1 MMLKKIVLGCLLL
14 ATALPGI
21 ADEIPEG
28 GKRLNAFAVDKE
40 TTIEQ
45 VFEKTNRYLATTKP
59 RLRMD
64 DYVAILE
71 ELKDTSR
78 YQVVT
83 AGEFAKTQAPDK
95 VLVFLRHDVDGAPET
110 ALRMAQEENKR
121 GFKGSYFFRP
131 TSLYYG
137 QREAHRIVRY
147 ASMDQHYRKFQA
159 LGAEIGVHT
168 DLLHMKVTMDI
179 DPLAF
184 QKDELKYWRENGF
197 PTPGSVSNGDA
208 LLRQIGV
215 NNTWIFSEFGKKGS
229 VDYKGKRYT
238 YGDHSVKDFGFE
250 YEAYRNS
257 QNKSI
262 SDIGLKYK
270 NGDEFVAA
278 FRQFKPGDRVSFLSH
293 PMWWRANEVVQQ
305 VTTP

>member
-1 MMLKKIVLGCLLL
+1 MLKIFTIGCVLLTVIIGCR
-14 ATALPGI
+14 
-21 ADEIPEG
+21 ADEVPEG
-28 GKRLNAFAVDKE
+28 GKRLDAFAVDKE

-59 RLRMD
+59 RLRLD
-64 DYVAILE
+64 DYVTVLE

-83 AGEFAKTQAPDK
+83 TGEFAKTQAPDK
-95 VLVFLRHDVDGAPET
+95 VLVFLRHDVDAAPET

-121 GFKGSYFFRP
+121 GLKGSYFFRP

-147 ASMDQHYRKFQA
+147 ASMDEHYRKIQA

-184 QKDELKYWRENGF
+184 QKDELKYWRDNGF
-197 PTPGSVSNGDA
+197 PIVGNVSNGDA

-215 NNTWIFSEFGKKGS
+215 NNTWIFSEFGKKGF

-238 YGDHSVKDFGFE
+238 YGDHSVSDFGFE
-250 YEAYRNS
+250 YEAYRNT
-257 QNKSI
+257 QNKHI
-262 SDIGLKYK
+262 SDIGAKYK
-270 NGDEFVAA
+270 NGAEFVAA

-293 PMWWRANEVVQQ
+293 PMWWRA
-305 VTTP
+305 TPETDAQPATP